1 MLRRSTTTLAL
12 VTTFALAACG
22 GEDEPGDTR
31 AATTTNGDATA
42 STERYCELVGE
53 FDAAGEDFFAGLGE
67 DSSPEEFEAAERR
80 FVERYDD
87 ELAVLGAAAPSE
99 IRDDVQKVLAGTRQ
113 RAGLE
118 APVEVPEAE
127 VDAADERVRAF
138 EERACG

>member
-1 MLRRSTTTLAL
+1 MLRRSTTTLAV
-12 VTTFALAACG
+12 VTTIALAACG
-22 GEDEPGDTR
+22 GEDDSTETP
-31 AATTTNGDATA
+31 AATTTSAGATEN
-42 STERYCELVGE
+42 TERYCGLVAE

-87 ELAVLGAAAPSE
+87 ELEALGRSAPAE
-99 IRDDVQKVLAGTRQ
+99 IRDHVQKLLVGMRQ

-118 APVEVPEAE
+118 APDEVTEAE
-127 VDAADERVRAF
+127 VSAADERVNAF

>member
-1 MLRRSTTTLAL
+1 MLRRSTTTLAV
-12 VTTFALAACG
+12 VTTIALAACG
-22 GEDEPGDTR
+22 GEDDSTGTP
-31 AATTTNGDATA
+31 AATTTSAGATEN
-42 STERYCELVGE
+42 TERYCGLVAE

-67 DSSPEEFEAAERR
+67 DSKPEEFEAAERR

-87 ELAVLGAAAPSE
+87 ELEALGRSAPAE
-99 IRDDVQKVLAGTRQ
+99 IRDDVQKVLAGMRQ

-118 APVEVPEAE
+118 APTEVPEAE